1 MMTIVDRAGMTGK
14 GFAAAVCMALSFSVI
29 LAIAAPAGAVPPP
42 PPNPSDRQIQNSQSA
57 AGSSAA
63 QVGRLSGLLSVTQGE
78 ITRLNNDL
86 ELKGE
91 LVLKAGIDLQLAQSN
106 VITAQQQAQAALRT
120 ADAASGAISDA
131 QRKAARFAA
140 ASFRQGSVLG
150 SVTALIDSSSAADLI
165 ARQEL
170 LTAVSKSQLDVIGRL
185 QSSLSDKANLDSDA
199 RVARDRATAAQG
211 AAVAAEKTAE
221 QARQS
226 AGDAFVLGKAHLV
239 QLNGQLDQQENDYQL
254 ALSKVADLQ
263 NQRAQYNQWR
273 AVKKAEEQR
282 LRLAAIAR
290 AKAFAAAQL
299 AAEKLAAHNAAV
311 QAAAQASAAAAERA
325 RLQAAAQA
333 AARAAAAQAA
343 AAQVAAQ
350 NAARIAKTRYDYQQA
365 QLRAQAAARTAAE
378 AAAAAA
384 AAGNAQHTDP
394 GVYYA
399 TCADAVAA
407 GVTPI
412 KKGSPGYRLALDT
425 NGNGL
430 ACEILNNPAPTDN
443 PISNPVTSPT
453 APATPDPTATN
464 SPPPPAAGGWSA
476 AAGQAAV
483 AAAERWV
490 GTPYSWG
497 GGDVSGPTLG
507 ICAGN
512 GAENDCNVTG
522 FDCSGLTLY
531 AWGLQGV
538 TLPHYSVYQYTLTR
552 QIATADL
559 LPGDLLFYATDTSN
573 PSTIHHMA
581 MYAGNGQMVQAPYSG
596 AFVEISPVDFGNG
609 FIGATRPGS

>member
-1 MMTIVDRAGMTGK
+1 MTIVDRAGMTGK
-14 GFAAAVCMALSFSVI
+14 GFAAAVCVALSISVF
-29 LAIAAPAGAVPPP
+29 LAVGAPAGAVPP

-63 QVGRLSGLLSVTQGE
+63 QVGRLSGLLSATQGE

-106 VITAQQQAQAALRT
+106 VITAQQQAQTALRT
-120 ADAASGAISDA
+120 ADAAGSAITDA
-131 QRKAARFAA
+131 QGKAARFAA

-150 SVTALIDSSSAADLI
+150 SVTALMDSSSAADLI

-199 RVARDRATAAQG
+199 RVARDRAAAAQG

-273 AVKKAEEQR
+273 SAKRAEEQR

-290 AKAFAAAQL
+290 AKAFAAARL

-311 QAAAQASAAAAERA
+311 QAAAEASAAAAERT
-325 RLQAAAQA
+325 RLQAAA
-333 AARAAAAQAA
+333 RVAAAQAA
-343 AAQVAAQ
+343 AAQAAAQ
-350 NAARIAKTRYDYQQA
+350 RAASIAKTRYDSEQA
-365 QLRAQAAARTAAE
+365 QLRAQAAARTAA
-378 AAAAAA
+378 AAAAA
-384 AAGNAQHTDP
+384 AAGNAPHTDP

-412 KKGSPGYRLALDT
+412 RRGSPGYRPALDT

-430 ACEILNNPAPTDN
+430 ACEILNNPSPTSGPATN
-443 PISNPVTSPT
+443 PT
-453 APATPDPTATN
+453 APATPDPTVNN
-464 SPPPPAAGGWSA
+464 SPPPPTTGGWTA

-531 AWGLQGV
+531 AWGLQGI

-559 LPGDLLFYATDTSN
+559 LPGDLLFYANDTSN